1 MTIKL
6 SRSRSLVGVVGLAS
20 KASRQKRRS
29 IGSGLIA
36 LALAAMGGSGC
47 PGQLE
52 GFATYRDGGRPPP
65 PPTGGSGG
73 GGVRGGQG
81 GGAAQRVDAR
91 VDGAQRAA
99 ANCWEPAEITN
110 KILLPKC
117 ATAACHDSV
126 MPAASLDL
134 QAAGARMRLQNIP
147 SRLCAAGGTSRT
159 LVTVQGNAVGG
170 HLFDKL
176 TGRQPAECGQR
187 MPRNGMMAG
196 YLSDAE
202 VQCMREWFVRNGGQ
216 RPPDAGPAPAP
227 PPPPPPTPGCANPSV
242 DAIAILTA
250 KCAACHDPRVPALF
264 IASQLDL
271 ATPGAKARLNV
282 ASRQCFGRQLLIPGR
297 PEGFFFDKLAG
308 QFPMNCGQRMP
319 PAGEPLSANEI
330 KCLKDWIAPGIAQ

>member
-6 SRSRSLVGVVGLAS
+6 SRSRSLGGVVGLAS
-20 KASRQKRRS
+20 KASKQKRRS

-36 LALAAMGGSGC
+36 LALAGMGGAGC

-52 GFATYRDGGRPPP
+52 GLVTYDGGRPPP
-65 PPTGGSGG
+65 PPPPVAGTGGGS
-73 GGVRGGQG
+73 VRGGQG
-81 GGAAQRVDAR
+81 GSTPPRVDA
-91 VDGAQRAA
+91 AQRAA
-99 ANCWEPAEITN
+99 SCWEPAEITN

-117 ATAACHDSV
+117 ATSNCHDSV

-147 SRLCAAGGTSRT
+147 SRMCAEGGTSRT
-159 LVTVQGNAVGG
+159 LVTVQGNNVSG

-176 TGRQPAECGQR
+176 TGRQPAACGQR

-202 VQCMREWFVRNGGQ
+202 VQCMREWFTRNGGG
-216 RPPDAGPAPAP
+216 RPPDAGPP
-227 PPPPPPTPGCANPSV
+227 PPPPPPPPAAGCANPNV

-250 KCAACHDPRVPALF
+250 KCASCHDPRVPALF

-271 ATPGAKARLNV
+271 ATPGAKGRMVNV
-282 ASRQCFGRQLLIPGR
+282 ASRQCYGRVLLNPGR

-308 QFPMNCGQRMP
+308 QLPMNCGQRMP